1 MWLILGTT
9 PGTGS
14 PAFASLR
21 KYFCTRLATL
31 GMGRGWG
38 QREGWGQRGGM
49 RTEGK
54 AEARGGC
61 SVGENVRVREM
72 TCKYTHLLSLH
83 FYTLRYLY
91 FYTGIPGV
99 KLLW

>member
-1 MWLILGTT
+1 
-9 PGTGS
+9 
-14 PAFASLR
+14 
-21 KYFCTRLATL
+21 
-31 GMGRGWG
+31 
-38 QREGWGQRGGM
+38 M
-49 RTEGK
+49 RTEERDEERGEGR
-54 AEARGGC
+54 AEGRGGC